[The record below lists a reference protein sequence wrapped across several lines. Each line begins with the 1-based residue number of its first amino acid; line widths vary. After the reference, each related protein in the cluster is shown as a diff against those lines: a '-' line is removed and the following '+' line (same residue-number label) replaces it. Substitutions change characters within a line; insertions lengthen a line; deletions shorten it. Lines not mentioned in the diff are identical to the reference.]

1 MSIGIT
7 TYKANGTP
15 MITPDGAGGI
25 YVETWRQSA
34 GQPAVRAY
42 SGLRGMSLRVF
53 QVMGGVFAWVVGQ
66 DGHGNPTITFSFEYK
81 DAYGGDLI
89 LLVFAS

>member
-1 MSIGIT
+1 MSLGIA
-7 TYKANGTP
+7 TYKPNGTP

-25 YVETWRQSA
+25 YVETWRQ
-34 GQPAVRAY
+34 GPDQPAVRVY
-42 SGLRGMSLRVF
+42 YGLRGMSLRVF

-66 DGHGNPTITFSFEYK
+66 DEQGNPTITFSFEYK